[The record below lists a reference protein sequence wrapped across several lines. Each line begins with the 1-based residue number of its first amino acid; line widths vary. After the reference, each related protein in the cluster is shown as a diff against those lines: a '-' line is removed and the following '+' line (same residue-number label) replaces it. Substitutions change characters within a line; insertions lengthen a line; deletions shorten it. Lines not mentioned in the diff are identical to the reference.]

1 MKKAIVTGGAG
12 FIGSYMSKR
21 LVKEG
26 YYVFILD
33 NLFRGRKE
41 NIKDILNDGTAE
53 LINVDLSDYSCK
65 SIWSQLL
72 KENQDIVLIIHYAAI
87 NGTQFFYDKPQEVAK
102 VNSIATYHLME
113 SLLENQDSLNDNF
126 KLFFASTSETYG
138 EPFNIPTSE
147 NDLTYFRIN
156 EDRDSYAV
164 AKMMSEF
171 YVRLYSSKIKLDYVI
186 MRIFNVYGPKMVG
199 TKYGQVIPEFIS
211 RLKNGEYPLKLIGNG
226 QQKRSFIYI
235 DDHIELTWRLIKSNI
250 KNEVINLG
258 NDQEIYI
265 GDLAKNIMS
274 LMDLE
279 PRYEITEDR
288 SGDHMRR
295 RPDISKLLNVV
306 GDYNFIEL
314 DSGLKKCIF
323 NDKFSL

>member
-41 NIKDILNDGTAE
+41 NIKDILIDGTAE
-53 LINVDLSDYSCK
+53 LINVDLSDFSCK
-65 SIWSQLL
+65 SIWSELF
-72 KENQDIVLIIHYAAI
+72 KKNQDIELIIHYAAI

-113 SLLENQDSLNDNF
+113 SLLENQDSLYDNL

-138 EPFNIPTSE
+138 EPYNIPTTE

-171 YVRLYSSKIKLDYVI
+171 YVRLYSSKINLDYVI

-199 TKYGQVIPEFIS
+199 TKYGQVVPEFIS
-211 RLKNGEYPLKLIGNG
+211 RLKKGEYPLKLIGNG

-235 DDHIELTWRLIKSNI
+235 DDHIELTWRLIKSDV

-258 NDQEIYI
+258 NDQEISI
-265 GDLAKNIMS
+265 GELAQNIMS

-279 PRYEITEDR
+279 PKFEITEER

-306 GDYNFIEL
+306 GDFNFTEL
-314 DSGLKKCIF
+314 DSGLKKCLF
-323 NDKFSL
+323 YD

>member
-26 YYVFILD
+26 YYVFVLD
-33 NLFRGRKE
+33 NLFRGREE
-41 NIKDILNDGTAE
+41 NIKDILDDGTAE
-53 LINVDLSDYSCK
+53 LINVDLSDFSCN
-65 SIWSQLL
+65 SIWSELL
-72 KENQDIVLIIHYAAI
+72 KENQDIELIIHYAAI

-113 SLLENQDSLNDNF
+113 SLLENQDYLNDNL

-138 EPFNIPTSE
+138 EPYSIPTNE

-171 YVRLYSSKIKLDYVI
+171 YVRLYSSKINLDFVI

-199 TKYGQVIPEFIS
+199 TKYGQVVPEFIS
-211 RLKNGEYPLKLIGNG
+211 RLKNGEYPLILIGNG

-235 DDHIELTWRLIKSNI
+235 DDHVELTWRLIKSDVV
-250 KNEVINLG
+250 NEVINLG
-258 NDQEIYI
+258 NDQEISI
-265 GDLAKNIMS
+265 GELAQNIMS

-279 PRYEITEDR
+279 PKFEITEDR

-295 RPDISKLLNVV
+295 RPDISKLLNIV
-306 GDYNFIEL
+306 GDYNFIDL
-314 DSGLKKCIF
+314 DSGLKKCLF
-323 NDKFSL
+323 HD